1 MLMQPLCHTIMSL
14 FIFYVQDGQA
24 LFNTLTSKSAEA
36 AASSE
41 ASDISSYSQY
51 DDIETETD
59 IASPIASKML
69 LVYNKADLNS
79 TTTQT
84 TAARPAILNSISNN
98 NTIDAY
104 HISCTT
110 GAGLEILENAIA
122 NAVHSLLNLDATTND
137 TGAASSVG
145 STMIT
150 RERHRRHVKVCVYH
164 LERFLSG
171 RLPMDAAAE
180 EIRLVSFYITIYLLF
195 LHLRVVFVRGF
206 QRYYCS
212 ELLNF
217 VV

>member
-1 MLMQPLCHTIMSL
+1 M
-14 FIFYVQDGQA
+14 QDGQT

-36 AASSE
+36 ASSSA

-59 IASPIASKML
+59 IANPIASKML

-79 TTTQT
+79 TTRQT
-84 TAARPAILNSISNN
+84 TILNSLSNN

-110 GAGLEILENAIA
+110 GAGLETLENAIA
-122 NAVHSLLNLDATTND
+122 NAVHSLLNLNATTD
-137 TGAASSVG
+137 KSGAAGSVG

-180 EIRLVSFYITIYLLF
+180 EIR
-195 LHLRVVFVRGF
+195 
-206 QRYYCS
+206 
-212 ELLNF
+212 
-217 VV
+217 